1 MRQTLAALVLLVHSL
16 SLSTVRGEALATIFD
31 GYFHGEVGS
40 SYVVQ
45 LEEDCNVLKL
55 TYIPSFVLLDLK
67 AQVFEIRAK
76 EGPVSVSSFDIN
88 LDLENDDERIEI
100 W

>member
-1 MRQTLAALVLLVHSL
+1 M
-16 SLSTVRGEALATIFD
+16 
-31 GYFHGEVGS
+31 
-40 SYVVQ
+40 Q
-45 LEEDCNVLKL
+45 LEEDCDVLKL
-55 TYIPSFVLLDLK
+55 TCIPSFVLLDLK